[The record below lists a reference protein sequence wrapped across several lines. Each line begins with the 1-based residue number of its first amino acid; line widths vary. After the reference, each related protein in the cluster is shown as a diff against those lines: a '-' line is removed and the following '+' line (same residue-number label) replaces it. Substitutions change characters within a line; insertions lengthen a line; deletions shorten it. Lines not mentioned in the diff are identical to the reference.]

1 MKIVLKIRLD
11 LKRKKKFLMV
21 FFFLFQSYNNKV
33 FTVKIVRYIYI
44 LFVCQK
50 KRKNVCTRK
59 YIVYKTKVNQRKF
72 SVF

>member
-1 MKIVLKIRLD
+1 MKNVLKIRLD
-11 LKRKKKFLMV
+11 LKRKKKCLMV

-44 LFVCQK
+44 ICMSK

-72 SVF
+72 NVF